1 MTHVL
6 VEAARNTRT
15 ATVKR
20 TKKLKNTKMENIFD
34 VVVIGAGPGGYVA
47 AIRAS
52 QLGFKTAV
60 VEKAEL
66 GGVCLNWG
74 CIPTKALLKSAQVYN
89 YTKHLADYGVELRN
103 ADGTPVEADA
113 VVSYADI
120 KKVVERERGVSAQMS
135 KGIEFLFK
143 KNNITVLK
151 GEAKI
156 LSGSAVE
163 VKPAEGDAYTVE
175 AKHII
180 VATGSR
186 PNSLP
191 FAPIDGEKII
201 SYRQALVPET
211 LPKSMAIIGSGAIGS
226 EFTYFYR
233 SMGVDVTLIEFMDQ
247 IVPLEDKDVADQ
259 LSRSFRKMGI
269 KVMVSS
275 GVKAIDTTGEG
286 CKLSIET
293 KKGMVELEVD
303 RVLSAVGVVPNTQ
316 GIGLEEL
323 GVEMNRGKIVV
334 DDFYRTNVP
343 GIYAIGDVIATPAL
357 AHVASAEGIACVEKI
372 AGMDVAPVNYNNI
385 PGATYTSPEIA
396 SVGLTEKKVKEQGIE
411 YKVGKFPFTASGK
424 ATTAGEKDGF
434 VKLIIDANTDK
445 ILGAHMIGANV
456 TEMLSG
462 IVLARN
468 VGATAKDIIKT
479 IHPHPT
485 MSEAIMEAAAAAH
498 GEVIH
503 M

>member
-1 MTHVL
+1 
-6 VEAARNTRT
+6 
-15 ATVKR
+15 
-20 TKKLKNTKMENIFD
+20 MENKFD
-34 VVVIGAGPGGYVA
+34 IVVIGAGPGGYVA

-52 QLGFKTAV
+52 QLGFNTAV
-60 VEKAEL
+60 IEKAEL

-143 KNNITVLK
+143 KNKITVLK
-151 GEAKI
+151 GTAKI
-156 LSGSAVE
+156 LSGSQVE
-163 VKPAEGDAYTVE
+163 VTPEAEEAYTVE
-175 AKHII
+175 ASHII

-303 RVLSAVGVVPNTQ
+303 RVLSAVGVIPNTN
-316 GIGLEEL
+316 GIGLEDL

-334 DDFYRTNVP
+334 DDFFRTNVP

-372 AGMDVAPVNYNNI
+372 AGMDVQPVDYSNI

-396 SVGLTEKKVKEQGIE
+396 SVGLTEKKVKEMGIE

-445 ILGAHMIGANV
+445 ILGAHLIGANV

>member
-1 MTHVL
+1 
-6 VEAARNTRT
+6 
-15 ATVKR
+15 
-20 TKKLKNTKMENIFD
+20 MENTFD

-52 QLGFKTAV
+52 QLGFNTAV

-74 CIPTKALLKSAQVYN
+74 CIPTKALMKSAQVYN

-143 KNNITVLK
+143 KNKITVLK

-156 LSGSAVE
+156 LSGSTVE
-163 VKPAEGDAYTVE
+163 VTPAEEAAYTVE

-286 CKLSIET
+286 CKLTVET

-303 RVLSAVGVVPNTQ
+303 RVLSAVGVIPNTN

-334 DDFYRTNVP
+334 DEFFRTNVP

-372 AGMDVAPVNYNNI
+372 AGMDVAPVDYSNI

-396 SVGLTEKKVKEQGIE
+396 SVGLTEKKAKEQGLE

-456 TEMLSG
+456 TEMLAG

-468 VGATAKDIIKT
+468 VGATAKDIIRT

>member
-1 MTHVL
+1 MDS
-6 VEAARNTRT
+6 RYD
-15 ATVKR
+15 
-20 TKKLKNTKMENIFD
+20 II
-34 VVVIGAGPGGYVA
+34 VIGSGPGGYVA
-47 AIRAS
+47 AIRAA
-52 QLGFKTAV
+52 QCGKRVAI
-60 VEKAEL
+60 VEKADA

-103 ADGTPVEADA
+103 ADGTPVEEGA

-120 KKVVERERGVSAQMS
+120 RKVVERERGVSAQMS

-143 KNNITVLK
+143 KNKITVLK
-151 GEAKI
+151 GTAKV
-156 LSGSAVE
+156 LSGSTVE
-163 VKPAEGDAYTVE
+163 VTPEAEAAYVVE

-303 RVLSAVGVVPNTQ
+303 RVLSAVGVVPNTN
-316 GIGLEEL
+316 GIGLEIL
-323 GVEMNRGKIVV
+323 DIKSSTRYNL
-334 DDFYRTNVP
+334 
-343 GIYAIGDVIATPAL
+343 YAII
-357 AHVASAEGIACVEKI
+357 
-372 AGMDVAPVNYNNI
+372 
-385 PGATYTSPEIA
+385 
-396 SVGLTEKKVKEQGIE
+396 
-411 YKVGKFPFTASGK
+411 
-424 ATTAGEKDGF
+424 
-434 VKLIIDANTDK
+434 
-445 ILGAHMIGANV
+445 
-456 TEMLSG
+456 
-462 IVLARN
+462 
-468 VGATAKDIIKT
+468 
-479 IHPHPT
+479 
-485 MSEAIMEAAAAAH
+485 
-498 GEVIH
+498 
-503 M
+503 

>member
-1 MTHVL
+1 
-6 VEAARNTRT
+6 
-15 ATVKR
+15 
-20 TKKLKNTKMENIFD
+20 MENKFD
-34 VVVIGAGPGGYVA
+34 IVVIGAGPGGYVA

-52 QLGFKTAV
+52 QLGFNTAV
-60 VEKAEL
+60 IEKAEL

-143 KNNITVLK
+143 KNKITVLK
-151 GEAKI
+151 GTAKI
-156 LSGSAVE
+156 LSGSQVE
-163 VKPAEGDAYTVE
+163 VTPEAEEAYTVE
-175 AKHII
+175 AGHII

-201 SYRQALVPET
+201 SYRQALVPDT

-303 RVLSAVGVVPNTQ
+303 RVLSAVGVIPNTN

-334 DDFYRTNVP
+334 DDFFRTNVP

-372 AGMDVAPVNYNNI
+372 AGMDVQPVDYSNI

-396 SVGLTEKKVKEQGIE
+396 SVGLTEKKVKEMGIE

-445 ILGAHMIGANV
+445 ILGAHLIGANV

>member
-1 MTHVL
+1 
-6 VEAARNTRT
+6 
-15 ATVKR
+15 
-20 TKKLKNTKMENIFD
+20 MENTFD

-52 QLGFKTAV
+52 QLGFNTAV
-60 VEKAEL
+60 IEKAEL

-103 ADGTPVEADA
+103 ADGTPVEEGS

-120 KKVVERERGVSAQMS
+120 RKVVERERGVSAQMS

-143 KNNITVLK
+143 KNKITVLK
-151 GEAKI
+151 GTAKV
-156 LSGSAVE
+156 LSGSTVE
-163 VKPAEGDAYTVE
+163 VTPEAEAAYVVE

-303 RVLSAVGVVPNTQ
+303 RVLSAVGVVPNTN

-334 DDFYRTNVP
+334 DEFYRTNVP

-434 VKLIIDANTDK
+434 VKLIIDANTDQ
-445 ILGAHMIGANV
+445 ILGAHLIGANV

>member
-1 MTHVL
+1 
-6 VEAARNTRT
+6 
-15 ATVKR
+15 
-20 TKKLKNTKMENIFD
+20 MENIFD

-52 QLGFKTAV
+52 QLGFNTAV
-60 VEKAEL
+60 IEKAEL

-89 YTKHLADYGVELRN
+89 YTKHLGDYGVELRN

-120 KKVVERERGVSAQMS
+120 RKVVKRERGVSAQMS

-143 KNNITVLK
+143 KNKITVIK

-156 LSGSAVE
+156 LSGSKVE
-163 VKPAEGDAYTVE
+163 VSPVEEGAEACTVE

-303 RVLSAVGVVPNTQ
+303 RVLSAVGVVPNTS

-334 DDFYRTNVP
+334 DEFYRTNVP

-372 AGMDVAPVNYNNI
+372 AGMDVAPVDYSNI

-445 ILGAHMIGANV
+445 ILGAHLIGANV

-468 VGATAKDIIKT
+468 IGATAKDIIKT